1 MGPEE
6 TTAPVY
12 DDSRRTVSTSVY
24 ICVDEYH
31 RMPPLSVSELERME
45 HEFRVEQETERFFL
59 RLRRREDRM
68 LLRRREWTARDRRF
82 QRSVRRGQKRGRRER
97 RQQEETE

>member
-1 MGPEE
+1 MRRIQLTGTDVVDYAEE
-6 TTAPVY
+6 TTSDVMVVVHDDDDGYIAP
-12 DDSRRTVSTSVY
+12 D
-24 ICVDEYH
+24 
-31 RMPPLSVSELERME
+31 PQEL